1 MAMKIMYSITDI
13 ERETGIGRDTLRV
26 WERRYGFP
34 APLRNQRGER
44 TYCSEDLERLRLLK
58 QLLDTGMQPGKLIL
72 LDEHQLRQLTS
83 QKAETTVI
91 SADVE
96 LLLIKL
102 NTTPRYSL
110 INHLEKL
117 LEQHGLASFLTEVV
131 APMNHA
137 VGEAW
142 FNGRIGII
150 EEHQYAEEIRIIL
163 TSAMCGLPQ
172 DKESPRVFLT
182 TLPGEPHSIGLLM
195 VACILRLEGTNVLS
209 IGVQTP
215 LEEIVRGAVDSNSL
229 IVGISCSEYMSPRST
244 ASLLVRLRKMLPDHI
259 LLWAGGNG
267 VKSIRLLPS
276 SIRLFNDLKQVTVAI
291 QSEYHRKSLE
301 NEPG

>member
-1 MAMKIMYSITDI
+1 MVMKILYSITDI
-13 ERETGIGRDTLRV
+13 ERETGIGRDTLRI

-34 APLRNQRGER
+34 APQRNHRGER
-44 TYCSEDLERLRLLK
+44 IYSSEELERLRLLK
-58 QLLDTGMQPGKLIL
+58 QLLDTGMQPGKLIK

-83 QKAETTVI
+83 QKTETAAL

-96 LLLIKL
+96 LLLTKL
-102 NTTPRYSL
+102 STAPRFSL
-110 INHLEKL
+110 MGHLEKL
-117 LEQHGLASFLTEVV
+117 LQQYGLSRFLTEVV

-142 FNGRIGII
+142 FAGRIGII

-163 TSAMCGLPQ
+163 INAMCNLPQ
-172 DKESPRVFLT
+172 DKESPRVLLT

-195 VACILRLEGTNVLS
+195 VACILRLERTNVLS

-215 LEEIVRGAVDSNSL
+215 LEEIVRGAVDSNSH
-229 IVGISCSEYMSPRST
+229 IVGISCSEYITPRNT

-259 LLWAGGNG
+259 LLWAGGSG

-276 SIRLFNDLKQVTVAI
+276 SIRLFNDLNQVTVAI
-291 QSEYHRKSLE
+291 QTESLRKMAAI
-301 NEPG
+301 